1 MPYSRQAIT
10 GSVARA
16 MALNKDQF
24 AEQLLHHRSLAG
36 LNQADVAEQVG
47 VDLRTYQRWEAA
59 ERMPYKR
66 HLRRLSEVLDVDPE
80 VFTGS
85 LETSDTLLRLEQAVN
100 DNNRLLRQLYALIAT
115 TMRPA
120 DGVPEA
126 PQGALAREL
135 QETATT
141 GAAPRRAQTRAARG
155 AS

>member
-1 MPYSRQAIT
+1 
-10 GSVARA
+10 

-36 LNQADVAEQVG
+36 LNQADVAERVG

-66 HLRRLSEVLDVDPE
+66 HLRSLSEVLDVDPE

-85 LETSDTLLRLEQAVN
+85 LETSDTLLRLEKAVN

-115 TMRPA
+115 TMRSS
-120 DGVPEA
+120 DGVPEG
-126 PQGALAREL
+126 PPGALAREL
-135 QETATT
+135 QDSQTT
-141 GAAPRRAQTRAARG
+141 PGTPQRAPRRAAPG
-155 AS
+155 SS